1 MSAEDIGVF
10 TIEFPDPFTLSYYNE
25 KFETLDSNVSFQYP
39 ILDGIRTLSTNGA
52 SNGDNPY
59 GILYVPN
66 LTSNDCIQAEKHHVP
81 ANATRRKNLP
91 DVDYSL
97 IAVAPWFSPTCQEE
111 YFAAARSSPVKAFFT
126 YLPSNSSETPPLI
139 SDPAWGLGDGGS
151 WKSKNSFPVYAL
163 PGITGAIVMQQLNLY
178 SGNIT
183 TVPNGRELVD
193 IGYPPSSYVRLWA
206 NVDTGSGSQ
215 LPSLWVFLLVVLAL
229 LCIIAGGSSCFLHVL
244 QRRRRRDLRT
254 RIVNGQVDLEALGI
268 KKLTVPQEYLDKMP
282 VYNYTREA
290 TAAEEKEEELL
301 VGPQPLPQARLSLK
315 PSQVPS
321 ESGNP
326 LVRRS
331 SAPSPSTP
339 TEHAHP
345 AFSQPTCPICLDDF
359 EPNVTPIRELPCRHI
374 FHPDCVD
381 TFLLNNSSLCPMCKK
396 STLPDGYCP
405 DTITNAMVRR
415 ERYIRRYRQRAQSG
429 TPPEVNAFIGRIR
442 RLTGRGNRSSQFQ
455 TVAMSP
461 PAPAPAVATQSGSR
475 GHGFMSGNIFH
486 AISERRNFSAP
497 VRPPPDIEMGNAPVQ
512 PSTILEN
519 HVAATVSSIAEPPT
533 LSPSTSPTCD
543 LIPANSQTRREWARQ
558 RALELLRSRHSP
570 EVAALEE
577 AEARRER
584 GWRKVLGKI
593 FPSA

>member
-1 MSAEDIGVF
+1 MSAEDIGIF
-10 TIEFPDPFTLSYYNE
+10 TIEFPDPFTLSYYND
-25 KFETLDSNVSFQYP
+25 KFQTLDSNVSFQYP
-39 ILDGIRTLSTNGA
+39 ILDGIRTLSTSGV
-52 SNGDNPY
+52 SNGDDPY
-59 GILYVPN
+59 GIMFVPT
-66 LTSNDCIQAEKHHVP
+66 LTSSDCIEAEKDFVP
-81 ANATRRKNLP
+81 ANATRRQNLP

-97 IAVAPWFSPTCQEE
+97 IAVAPWFSPTCQQE
-111 YFAAARSSPVKAFFT
+111 YFAAARGLPVKGFFT
-126 YLPSNSSETPPLI
+126 YLPSNNSETPPLI

-151 WKSKNSFPVYAL
+151 WKSANRYPVYAI
-163 PGITGAIVMQQLNLY
+163 PGISGSIIMQQLNLY

-193 IGYPPSSYVRLWA
+193 IYAPSSYVRLWA
-206 NVDTGSGSQ
+206 NVDTGSPSQ

-254 RIVNGQVDLEALGI
+254 RIINGQVDLEALGV

-290 TAAEEKEEELL
+290 TASEEKEAELL
-301 VGPQPLPQARLSLK
+301 VPPQPLPQARLSLK
-315 PSQVPS
+315 PSQIPS
-321 ESGNP
+321 EPGEP

-331 SAPSPSTP
+331 SAPSPSAP
-339 TEHAHP
+339 AEHAHP

-359 EPNVTPIRELPCRHI
+359 EPNITPIRELPCRHI

-405 DTITNAMVRR
+405 DIITNAMVRR

-429 TPPEVNAFIGRIR
+429 TPPEVNAFIGQIR
-442 RLTGRGNRSSQFQ
+442 RITSRGRRSSQSQ
-455 TVAMSP
+455 IAATSL
-461 PAPAPAVATQSGSR
+461 PAPASAVPAQSGGR
-475 GHGFMSGNIFH
+475 RHGLMGGNILH
-486 AISERRNFSAP
+486 AMAERRVFSAP
-497 VRPPPDIEMGNAPVQ
+497 VRPQPDIEMGNAAAPS
-512 PSTILEN
+512 STIPE
-519 HVAATVSSIAEPPT
+519 HQAATAVPATAEPPT

-543 LIPANSQTRREWARQ
+543 PIPANSHTRREWARQ
-558 RALELLRSRHSP
+558 RALELLRSRRPP
-570 EVAALEE
+570 EVVALEE

-584 GWRKVLGKI
+584 GWRRVLGKI